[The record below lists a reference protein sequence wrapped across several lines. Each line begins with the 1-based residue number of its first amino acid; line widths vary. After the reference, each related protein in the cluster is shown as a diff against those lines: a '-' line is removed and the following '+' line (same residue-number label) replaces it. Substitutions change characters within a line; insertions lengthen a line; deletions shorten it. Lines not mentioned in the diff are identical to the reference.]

1 MMKKTIFLPVLCILF
16 TGMAV
21 FSACDAFPSAQEKER
36 TGVCVHTFG
45 AWEETAPTCTEN
57 GVRTRVCT
65 SCGETQSVVLEAVGH
80 DFRETEREDASCE
93 TAGHIERTCTR
104 CGESAV
110 EELPP
115 CGHKW
120 GEPIVRTSPTCTE
133 SGEYCTVCELCGAEQ
148 DGEEIPASGHAIQET
163 VKKPATCTETG
174 VKEISCT
181 RCGETRE
188 ETIPLAEHKWSSVR
202 EIEQATCTRDG
213 LRCAQCEVCGKREE
227 EQTVPALGH
236 EWKNGT
242 YVAPG
247 CTAAGSLEKQCS
259 RCGAKETENI
269 PAAGHQE
276 DLPRTIKE
284 ATCTDAGVSAVF
296 CKTCGEKLRE
306 TDIPMLPHTYGEWT
320 RTLDP
325 TCTEPGKEEHSCD
338 VCGKTESQ
346 SVEPI
351 GHRYDQ
357 NFTIDVEPTRD
368 SYGSMSRH
376 CLNKN
381 CDSRTEQ
388 TSIDPLPKETT
399 YTVRLR
405 TTSGGSLPTDSPIR
419 VSFCTQSGE
428 EAGGMYGMN
437 VSLTLPTDHYNVKV
451 SGAPFGY
458 SVPKESYPVSP
469 ARPELEIRL
478 PARMIETEANA
489 NIPPALK
496 YHIGSVMYDM
506 EVTVVGLTQEQDKRM
521 RLSEIFSEYKAVFIN
536 MYFTTCAACVSEM
549 PAFVAAYHSL
559 SPNGKPYGEEV
570 ACILFS
576 DVRNSLEDARRFK
589 NATNCDLKGFPGETE
604 LPMFVLYDAWLRAY
618 FTRELV
624 TAFPTSI
631 LVDCEGVIVERHV
644 GSMNKQGFINMMQ
657 RGIDRYETIHAWRV
671 SEGLDEEETDPVSL
685 LRTPPTLPAD
695 KRRYL

>member
-1 MMKKTIFLPVLCILF
+1 MKKTIFLPVLCILF
-16 TGMAV
+16 AGAAA

-36 TGVCVHTFG
+36 TAVCVHTFG

-120 GEPIVRTSPTCTE
+120 GEPIVRKSPTCTE
-133 SGEYCTVCELCGAEQ
+133 NGEYCTVCELCGAEQ
-148 DGEEIPASGHAIQET
+148 DGEEIAAPGHTFQET
-163 VKKPATCTETG
+163 IKKQATCTETG
-174 VKEISCT
+174 VKEIKCT

-188 ETIPLAEHKWSSVR
+188 ETIPLAEHKWSAVR
-202 EIEQATCTRDG
+202 DIEEATCTDDG
-213 LRCAQCEVCGKREE
+213 LRCAECEVCGKREE

-236 EWKNGT
+236 DWKNGT
-242 YVAPG
+242 YIAPG
-247 CTAAGSLEKQCS
+247 CTAEGSLEKQCS

-269 PAAGHQE
+269 PATGHQE

-306 TDIPMLPHTYGEWT
+306 TPIPALPHAFCDWQ
-320 RTLDP
+320 RTLEP
-325 TCTEPGKEEHSCD
+325 TCTEPGKEERSCES
-338 VCGKTESQ
+338 CGKEETQ
-346 SVEPI
+346 DVAPL

-357 NFTIDVEPTRD
+357 NFTVDVEPTTD
-368 SYGSMSRH
+368 SCGWMSRH
-376 CLNKN
+376 CLNGGCN
-381 CDSRTEQ
+381 DRTEE
-388 TSIDPLPKETT
+388 TPIDPLPKETT

-451 SGAPFGY
+451 SGAPYGY
-458 SVPKESYPVSP
+458 SVPKESYPISP
-469 ARPELEIRL
+469 LSPELEIRL
-478 PARMIETEANA
+478 PAAIIKTAA
-489 NIPPALK
+489 PYDLK
-496 YHIGSVMYDM
+496 YQIGSVMYDM
-506 EVTVVGLTQEQDKRM
+506 DVTVVGLTQEQDRVMK
-521 RLSEIFSEYKAVFIN
+521 LSEIFSGHKAVLIN
-536 MYFTTCAACVSEM
+536 MYFTTCPACVSEM
-549 PAFVAAYHSL
+549 PAFVAAYHTLTGS
-559 SPNGKPYGEEV
+559 GTPYGEEV
-570 ACILFS
+570 ACILL
-576 DVRNSLEDARRFK
+576 DTIGDLNAARRFK
-589 NATNCDLKGFPGETE
+589 NKTNCDLTGYRGETDV
-604 LPMFVLYDAWLRAY
+604 PMIVIHDVWLRAY
-618 FTRELV
+618 FNRALA

-631 LVDCEGVIVERHV
+631 LVDCEGVIMESHT
-644 GSMNKQGFINMMQ
+644 GAMSEQGFLNMMQ

-671 SEGLDEEETDPVSL
+671 SEGLEEEDADPVPQLYAPSA
-685 LRTPPTLPAD
+685 LPAD